1 MSICHQE
8 QFACWIFFRKSFL
21 SLSFLFFC
29 LSSFTIFFISCYIEI
44 LHAKFRVTFFF
55 SICKA
60 CFRQNITVVT
70 IYASLGE
77 EALCHSLNEVSTV
90 TCMGIPCCSCLL
102 CFHVICF
109 SWFIKSSRQNQSV
122 LLVAFHLDM
131 PHGQLICISCIFF
144 RRMYQLRLII
154 PDTCA

>member
-1 MSICHQE
+1 LHAEYFLENHFFHFLSFF
-8 QFACWIFFRKSFL
+8 FACLHLPSSSYHVTLKSCTL
-21 SLSFLFFC
+21 NSELL
-29 LSSFTIFFISCYIEI
+29 
-44 LHAKFRVTFFF
+44 FFF